1 MAFLSWFG
9 GWRGALVGAGI
20 LTALIVL
27 LCYPFVHATP
37 ESSGRIND
45 AEREYIQNALR
56 KEYGEESDNQSRGSL
71 GLSRYLK
78 SKTFWG
84 MTLGFVCYDCFGMD

>member
-1 MAFLSWFG
+1 MLS
-9 GWRGALVGAGI
+9 
-20 LTALIVL
+20 
-27 LCYPFVHATP
+27 FVHATP

-71 GLSRYLK
+71 GLPILK
-78 SKTFWG
+78 E
-84 MTLGFVCYDCFGMD
+84 